1 MGDEMLHYLRKTG
14 FILMGM
20 SLLVALPLFAASVET
35 LLKEAR
41 EKAYSKDYTA
51 AIIIYDAILKKY
63 PSNLE
68 AKNGKA
74 RVLSW
79 AGKYDEAEKIYQEV
93 LSGYPKNIEAQT
105 GLADIYAWQKQYAK
119 ATEFLEDILSRDR
132 KNRDVLVRL
141 ARFHM
146 WAGEKKQSIF
156 YSNLILKIYPGD
168 RDAKLIKRQAQEI
181 YTFEFYTGYNY
192 LRISDNPS
200 GYNLYAG
207 IRYLPKTQITMYG
220 QIDYLDKYNEIDG
233 RGLLGG
239 SYQISNKYILSS
251 EMGISPDAEIYPR
264 VFGWIELSSPVF
276 PSAAISARVF
286 GSQYKVV
293 DSYGISF
300 AGEYYTFGYVSIS
313 PRVTFSQTE
322 FHSGGKASDTAYM
335 IKITKFFT
343 DKDKIFA
350 YYAYGSESYKAETID
365 LIGDIDAR
373 TYGLGGTFF
382 LNPQFGISPFVEYQ
396 DRSKNSEFVQFGIEL
411 KWRS

>member
-93 LSGYPKNIEAQT
+93 LSGYPENIEAQT
-105 GLADIYAWQKQYAK
+105 GLVDIYAWQKQYAK

-132 KNRDVLVRL
+132 KNRDVLVKL

-156 YSNLILKIYPGD
+156 YCNLILKIYPGD

-192 LRISDNPS
+192 LKISDNPT

-207 IRYLPKTQITMYG
+207 IRYLPKTKITLYG

-293 DSYGISF
+293 DAYGISF
-300 AGEYYTFGYVSIS
+300 AGEYYTFAKPVCSLKTQLALFDRDRYLSVMHIMQSQLCKLTLTLLLRCPAVKQFAQQLHGQANRFIS
-313 PRVTFSQTE
+313 LNCRRCRHPILPR
-322 FHSGGKASDTAYM
+322 
-335 IKITKFFT
+335 TKRMMELIYIVERMGVGVKVENCFF
-343 DKDKIFA
+343 IQEWEE
-350 YYAYGSESYKAETID
+350 G
-365 LIGDIDAR
+365 
-373 TYGLGGTFF
+373 
-382 LNPQFGISPFVEYQ
+382 
-396 DRSKNSEFVQFGIEL
+396 
-411 KWRS
+411 